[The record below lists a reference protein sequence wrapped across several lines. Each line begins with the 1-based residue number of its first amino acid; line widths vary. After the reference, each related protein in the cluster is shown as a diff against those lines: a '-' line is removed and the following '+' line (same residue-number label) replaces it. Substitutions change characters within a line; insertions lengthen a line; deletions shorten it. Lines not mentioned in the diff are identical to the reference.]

1 MAQSGKSM
9 SGLAGGIIRKL
20 VVILALGMFLFA
32 AMNLLGI
39 YLEYK
44 VSTDEY
50 TELEEFTNRWRGMAE
65 GVPEAEVPVDGVME
79 NPIDFEGLRE
89 INPDI
94 VGWIEMEAIDVF
106 YPVMQARDNEYYLY
120 RTFKKVNN
128 KAGSLF
134 VDYRNRP
141 DFEDK
146 NTIIYGHNM
155 KNGSMFGQLKEFLER
170 PAQAEAP
177 AEDLE
182 TDTAA
187 PSGEDEQLCAYD
199 RSPYFWIYTPEYIYQ
214 YEIYSVAEVDEHSKD
229 YQREFETE
237 EAYQKFI
244 DRTVGQSRYETG
256 VAVSVTDT
264 VVTLSTCT
272 AAHEERL
279 IVQGK
284 RIKTYKAVP
293 CADGYGTPEN

>member
-1 MAQSGKSM
+1 
-9 SGLAGGIIRKL
+9 
-20 VVILALGMFLFA
+20 MFLFA
-32 AMNLLGI
+32 LMNLLGI

-50 TELEEFTNRWRGMAE
+50 TELEQFTNRWRGAASAE
-65 GVPEAEVPVDGVME
+65 EIVYETME
-79 NPIDFEGLRE
+79 NPIDFEGLME
-89 INPDI
+89 INDDI

-106 YPVMQARDNEYYLY
+106 YPVMQYHNNEYYLY

-134 VDYRNRP
+134 VDYRNDP
-141 DFEDK
+141 NFTDK

-155 KNGSMFGQLKEFLER
+155 RNGSMFGQLKAYLEQ
-170 PAQAEAP
+170 PKK
-177 AEDLE
+177 
-182 TDTAA
+182 TDTADEDQVPIPDGEALA
-187 PSGEDEQLCAYD
+187 PEDLSAYEK
-199 RSPYFWIYTPEYIYQ
+199 SPYFWIYTPEYIYK

-229 YQREFETE
+229 YDKVFETE
-237 EAYQKFI
+237 EDFQKFI
-244 DRTVGQSRYETG
+244 DRTVGQSRIETG
-256 VAVSVTDT
+256 VSLDLTDS

-284 RIKTYKAVP
+284 RVETYLAVP
-293 CADGYGTPEN
+293 RTDGYGNQ

>member
-1 MAQSGKSM
+1 M

-20 VVILALGMFLFA
+20 IVILALGMFLFA

-65 GVPEAEVPVDGVME
+65 GVPEAGVAVDGIME
-79 NPIDFEGLRE
+79 NPVDFEGLKE

-134 VDYRNRP
+134 VDYRNKP
-141 DFEDK
+141 GFADK

-155 KNGSMFGQLKEFLER
+155 KNGSMFGQLKEFLEP
-170 PAQAEAP
+170 PAPTEAP
-177 AEDLE
+177 AEAQASD
-182 TDTAA
+182 DANDQD
-187 PSGEDEQLCAYD
+187 DENLCAYE

-237 EAYQKFI
+237 EDYQKFI
-244 DRTVGQSRYETG
+244 DRTIGQSRYETG
-256 VAVSVTDT
+256 VTLTLTDS

-284 RIKTYKAVP
+284 RVKTYQAVP
-293 CADGYGTPEN
+293 RADGYGSQGK